1 MSPRGSKLAVETCHA
16 TRENPPGRL
25 SYVAESL
32 EHASWIRRC
41 ALKRRSETKKNR
53 VQSYMPSHQRAA
65 QEDISSTRR
74 RRSAKSKVSRQQNS
88 LNAGARVER

>member
-1 MSPRGSKLAVETCHA
+1 MSPHGSKLAVETCHA

-41 ALKRRSETKKNR
+41 ALKRRSETKKIGYKATCPHI
-53 VQSYMPSHQRAA
+53 SAQRKKTSAA
-65 QEDISSTRR
+65 PEDEEAPK
-74 RRSAKSKVSRQQNS
+74 AKSAASKIP
-88 LNAGARVER
+88 